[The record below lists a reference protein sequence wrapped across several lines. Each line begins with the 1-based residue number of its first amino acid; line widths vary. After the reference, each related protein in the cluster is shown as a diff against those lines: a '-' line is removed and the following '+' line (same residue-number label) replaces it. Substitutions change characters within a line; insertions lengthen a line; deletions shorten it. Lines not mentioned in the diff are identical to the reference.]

1 MIEKAKY
8 ILFATILS
16 ILTIAIS
23 NQLQP
28 EISYNSGYGWDG
40 VKYNKIAQD
49 IAENK
54 QISTDSP
61 FIYRI
66 GVPYLVAK
74 IFPNDMKH
82 GFLYL
87 NWLFSILNSILLAL
101 LLARFINRKWVV
113 YLLVFFYITQW
124 HGYHRFGNFYPVQV
138 DSLAILLI
146 QSALLVLLKK
156 GIKALDIILI
166 SIITL
171 IGTFVREIL
180 IIPALLLIAKGFFYA
195 NSSIFLFFKF
205 STVSMVDERSGST
218 SSTNKEKNQFTE
230 PAEVNDTQYSAST
243 SSANK
248 EKNQFTELV
257 DVNKL
262 LLILPLLIFIIIYSI
277 VTLSVEPTNS
287 HKFYNAAADMLYT
300 KSLFRFFHSWVVAY
314 GAILILPAL
323 YYKKSYAYL
332 KQHKVMTTYLAII
345 IVFSYVGGADTGR
358 IAFWGFPVV
367 FIVTAKI
374 LEDFELNK
382 TTRNFLY
389 SLLLIQIISQRFFSI
404 IPDYPSLCEKT
415 VVLLTPIGNCFPYL
429 NLFPAHSELIP
440 AIIGFAEWSVIIFF
454 LWIWKR
460 KLTK

>member
-218 SSTNKEKNQFTE
+218 SSTNKEKT
-230 PAEVNDTQYSAST
+230 
-243 SSANK
+243 
-248 EKNQFTELV
+248 QFTELV

>member
-1 MIEKAKY
+1 MNDKIKY
-8 ILFATILS
+8 ILFAIILS
-16 ILTIAIS
+16 VLTITIS
-23 NQLQP
+23 NLIQP
-28 EISYNSGYGWDG
+28 EITFNGGLGWDG
-40 VKYNKIAQD
+40 VNYSEVAQEF
-49 IAENK
+49 ANGES
-54 QISTDSP
+54 ISSKPP
-61 FIYRI
+61 FVYRI

-74 IFPNDMKH
+74 LFPDNIKQ

-87 NWLFSILNSILLAL
+87 NWLFSVLNSVLLSL
-101 LLARFINRKWVV
+101 LLARFINRKWVI

-138 DSLAILLI
+138 DPLAITLI
-146 QSALLVLLKK
+146 LASLMILLKR
-156 GIKALDIILI
+156 GITMVDIILL

-171 IGTFVREIL
+171 LGAFVREIVVIPSLL
-180 IIPALLLIAKGFFYA
+180 IIAKSYFYYKKSKFISNPIA
-195 NSSIFLFFKF
+195 
-205 STVSMVDERSGST
+205 SMVAERSR
-218 SSTNKEKNQFTE
+218 
-230 PAEVNDTQYSAST
+230 ST

-257 DVNKL
+257 EVNRL
-262 LLILPLLIFIIIYSI
+262 LLLLPLVIFIIVISI

-323 YYKKSYAYL
+323 YYKQTYAYL

-345 IVFSYVGGADTGR
+345 IVFSYVGGADTER

-374 LEDFELNK
+374 LEGFELNK
-382 TTRNFLY
+382 ANRNFLY
-389 SLLLIQIISQRFFSI
+389 SLLLIQIISERLFSI
-404 IPDYPSLCEKT
+404 IPDYPSICEKT

-440 AIIGFAEWSVIIFF
+440 AIIGFAEWSILIIL

-460 KLTK
+460 RINP